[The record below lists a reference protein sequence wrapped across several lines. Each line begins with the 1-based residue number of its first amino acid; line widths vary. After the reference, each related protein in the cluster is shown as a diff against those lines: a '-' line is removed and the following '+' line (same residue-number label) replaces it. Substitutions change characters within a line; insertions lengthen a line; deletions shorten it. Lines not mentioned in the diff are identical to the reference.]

1 MSSETPSRVLVVDD
15 DRDVAESLVMLLQY
29 LGAEV
34 RSAHDGASGV
44 EAAVS
49 FQPHIAFVDIRMP
62 GIDGLETARRIRQR
76 LPDRTPFLVALTGL
90 GQSEDR
96 RRSKEAGFDLHL
108 TKPVS
113 AEALEQALLQS
124 EADPRKA

>member
-29 LGAEV
+29 LGADV